1 MIKSFFRKT
10 GMFLLATL
18 LLMLLLLSG
27 CTNEKQN
34 SEKASSEKAAAST
47 YRTITY
53 YDGQKITVPYRI
65 NRVASGWNA
74 QNSVIAMLGYGDKI
88 VATTEMIKASPT
100 FGKFVPSIKDAVA
113 CYSASGE
120 LNREGL
126 LTAKPDVAFMT
137 SSGSRKQQLQEMG
150 ISVAYLKGNS
160 LQNLVDRTVITGRIL
175 GDDAYQRALKYV
187 EYYNDNVRKVSERI
201 SKIPQAKRVKVYHCM
216 GKPLMTQGAPSL
228 VQDWMDLAGA
238 INIARD
244 WNLAKT
250 GASGLANASIE
261 QIVAADPDVIV
272 CMNAADVQA
281 IKADRRWN
289 VVRAV
294 KEDRVYVNPKGLF
307 LWCRETTEEAL
318 QFLWLAK
325 TLYPE
330 AFRDIDMAKETKYF
344 YKTFYRIDLT
354 EKDVQ
359 MFLHPS

>member
-1 MIKSFFRKT
+1 MLESIFRKK
-10 GMFLLATL
+10 GLSLLSTL
-18 LLMLLLLSG
+18 LLILILASG
-27 CTNEKQN
+27 CTDKKQN
-34 SEKASSEKAAAST
+34 PERTSSEKATPST

-53 YDGQKITVPYRI
+53 YDGQTITVPSKI

-100 FGKFVPSIKDAVA
+100 FRKFVPSIKDAVA

-120 LNREGL
+120 LNHEGL

-137 SSGSRKQQLQEMG
+137 SSGTRTQQLREMG
-150 ISVAYLKGNS
+150 IPVAFLKGNS
-160 LQNLVDRTVITGRIL
+160 LKNLVDRTVITGKIL
-175 GDDAYQRALKYV
+175 GDDAYRHALQYV
-187 EYYNDNVRKVSERI
+187 EYFNGNVRKVSERI
-201 SKIPQAKRVKVYHCM
+201 SKIPRGQRLKVYHCM
-216 GKPLMTQGAPSL
+216 GKALMTQGAPSL

-250 GASGLANASIE
+250 GVSGLANASIE
-261 QIVAADPDVIV
+261 QIIAADPDVII

-294 KEDRVYVNPKGLF
+294 KEDRIYVNPKGLF
-307 LWCRETTEEAL
+307 VWCRETTEEAL

-325 TLYPE
+325 TLYPDS
-330 AFRDIDMAKETKYF
+330 FRDIDMAKETKYF
-344 YKTFYRIDLT
+344 YKTFYRIDLS
-354 EKDVQ
+354 EEDVR
-359 MFLHPS
+359 MFLNPS